1 MIRIPPKTTQRLPLK
16 GRTILVTQ
24 APQQAKRFTV
34 LLKQKGAR
42 VLTCPTVDLIPH
54 ETAET
59 VQYLRDFNRYDWL
72 IFVSQNA
79 VTFFFQLLLRHRIS
93 KVRLRGCRVA
103 ALGKA
108 VREALKSHGF
118 RVHLIQVSENPGSQ
132 QTIMNAF
139 KGKICGKKFLIL
151 KSLGSQPAIIK
162 LLKEKEGIVD
172 TLPLY
177 KTILPVE
184 NSKMLLKYISEER
197 IDAVTFTSPST
208 VHNFMKMLSPDR
220 QLLKHMEFM
229 TIAAL
234 GDITAKTVEEQG
246 LHVRVRPSEFTIPA
260 FVNTLSREL

>member
-1 MIRIPPKTTQRLPLK
+1 MTRKSLKTTQRLPLK

-24 APQQAKRFTV
+24 APQQAKRFTT

-59 VQYLRDFNRYDWL
+59 VQYLRQLKMYDWL

-79 VTFFFQLLLRHRIS
+79 VAFFFQWLLKHRIS
-93 KVRLRGCRVA
+93 KASVRGCRVA

-108 VREALKSHGF
+108 VREALKSHGL
-118 RVHLIQVSENPGSQ
+118 RVHLIQIVENPEPQHSM
-132 QTIMNAF
+132 MNAF

-151 KSLGSQPAIIK
+151 KSLDSQPIIIK
-162 LLKEKEGIVD
+162 LLKGKEGIVD

-177 KTILPVE
+177 KTILPAE
-184 NSKMLLKYISEER
+184 NSKILLKYISEER

-234 GDITAKTVEEQG
+234 GDITAKTVEEKG
-246 LHVRVRPSEFTIPA
+246 LQVRVKPSEFTIPA